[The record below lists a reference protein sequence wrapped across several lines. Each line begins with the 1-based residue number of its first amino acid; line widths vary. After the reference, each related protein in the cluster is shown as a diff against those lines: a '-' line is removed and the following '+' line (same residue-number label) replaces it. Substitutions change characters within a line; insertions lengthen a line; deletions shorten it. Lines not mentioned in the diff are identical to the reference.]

1 MLKRQVEEATGRE
14 DKDPGMRFYIYHS
27 AFLKNLILR
36 IIYEHDRVRDLI
48 PPGNNLLLSVFFFF
62 FPSLPFSQWYWG
74 DTISLPHST
83 VIVMSYLLG

>member
-62 FPSLPFSQWYWG
+62 SFPSVLAVVLGGHYFS
-74 DTISLPHST
+74 SS
-83 VIVMSYLLG
+83 

>member
-36 IIYEHDRVRDLI
+36 ITYEHDRVRDLI

-62 FPSLPFSQWYWG
+62 FLPFRSRSG
-74 DTISLPHST
+74 TGGTLFLFLIAL
-83 VIVMSYLLG
+83 

>member
-36 IIYEHDRVRDLI
+36 ITYEHDRVRDLI

-62 FPSLPFSQWYWG
+62 FFLPFRSRSG
-74 DTISLPHST
+74 TGGTLFLFLIAL
-83 VIVMSYLLG
+83 

>member
-27 AFLKNLILR
+27 ACLKNLILR

-62 FPSLPFSQWYWG
+62 FFLPFRSRSG
-74 DTISLPHST
+74 TGGTLFLFLIAL
-83 VIVMSYLLG
+83 